1 MFLICAQDWTTQKI
15 TSQYI
20 IYKKKKKK
28 LYYDYTTV
36 RSEPIQYPRSVE
48 VPSDLLKTLQS
59 LENNL

>member
-1 MFLICAQDWTTQKI
+1 MI
-15 TSQYI
+15 TMIGGI
-20 IYKKKKKK
+20 IQIHYHSMQKKKKKK